1 MPAPKKRERR
11 DGDYDSV
18 LRSADEVVEDAREK
32 VAHLVD
38 LASHGVPRA
47 WPTPPEL
54 AENLLESLEGLRGS
68 LHEVADQAKAD
79 REALVAQLKADSIA
93 ARRRARRRF
102 RLGLVASVP
111 VWLIG
116 TYIASRLG
124 LHLSF
129 HR

>member
-1 MPAPKKRERR
+1 MARERR

-18 LRSADEVVEDAREK
+18 LRSADEVVEDARQK

-38 LASHGVPRA
+38 LASHGIPRA
-47 WPTPPEL
+47 WPTPPQL
-54 AENLLESLEGLRGS
+54 AETLLESLEGLRAS
-68 LHEVADQAKAD
+68 LHEVADQAKTAK
-79 REALVAQLKADSIA
+79 EASVAQMKADATA

-102 RLGLVASVP
+102 LLGFVASVP

-116 TYIASRLG
+116 TYIAWRLG

-129 HR
+129 HK